1 MGAKDTTERT
11 SIMRKTRGFLLGP
24 EGQTN
29 YYHVVSRTAG
39 RDILFGDAEKELF
52 RILMLKQ
59 LKFSGLRALAWC
71 FMGNHFHL
79 LLEVPD
85 KEAALKGW
93 TEDDFIERLGVLKGE
108 WTSRHTLAEVEQWRK
123 IGAKGSVADVAESVR
138 GRLFDLSMFMKE
150 LKLKMTLAYNRMH
163 GRRGTLWEGA
173 FKSVLLE
180 GAGEGD
186 EGSEALRTVAAYI
199 DLNPVRAGLAG
210 DPGEYRWSSYG
221 AAVAGVRGAR
231 QGLCLAV
238 TGRRR
243 VAWGKV
249 AAEYRCL
256 LYAKGGEVEADQT
269 VDGYEKGKGGF
280 SQERIREVL
289 EAGGRLPLALALR
302 CRVRYFTD
310 GAVLG
315 GQRFVDG
322 FFEGKRGQFG
332 SRRKDG
338 GRRMRGA
345 RWGGLRVLRDLRVDV
360 VG

>member
-1 MGAKDTTERT
+1 
-11 SIMRKTRGFLLGP
+11 MRKTREFLLGP

-39 RDILFGDAEKELF
+39 RDILFGDGEKEVF

-59 LKFSGLRALAWC
+59 LKFSGLKALAWC

-85 KEAALKGW
+85 KEMALQGW
-93 TEDDFIERLGVLKGE
+93 TEDDFIERLGVLKSE
-108 WTSRHTLAEVEQWRK
+108 WTTKHTLDEVERWRK
-123 IGAKGSVADVAESVR
+123 IGAKGSVRDVAESVR
-138 GRLFDLSMFMKE
+138 GRLFDLSAFMKE
-150 LKLKMTLAYNRMH
+150 LKLKMTLAYNKMH
-163 GRRGTLWEGA
+163 GRKGTLWEGP

-186 EGSEALRTVAAYI
+186 DGSAALRTVAAYI
-199 DLNPVRAGLAG
+199 DLNPVRAGLVEE
-210 DPGEYRWSSYG
+210 PEEYRWCSYG

-231 QGLCLAV
+231 QGLCFAV
-238 TGRRR
+238 TGRKR
-243 VAWGKV
+243 VAWSKV

-256 LYAKGGEVEADQT
+256 LYAKGGEVEAEQT
-269 VDGYEKGKGGF
+269 VDGYEKGKGGI
-280 SQERIREVL
+280 SQEKIRKVL
-289 EAGGRLPLALALR
+289 DSGGRLPVAAALR

-315 GQRFVDG
+315 GQKFVDD
-322 FFEGKRGQFG
+322 FFESKKNQFG

-338 GRRMRGA
+338 GRKMRGA
-345 RWGGLRVLRDLRVDV
+345 QWGGLRVLRDLRIDAIH
-360 VG
+360 